1 MEYKKTD
8 CKIIFLSINMKY
20 LLTACFFLVYSM
32 VSAQVMLPAYQGV
45 LSKPIANANSIITSG
60 LVLNLDASNSASYS
74 GTGTT
79 WTDLSGSGNNGT
91 IINGTTYSN
100 INGGTMVFSG
110 ALNNRVQTNFAPT
123 FTDFTVCVWFKD
135 NGSPQYGRLI
145 DKDYVNGFHLQR
157 NNTSA
162 NSWGG
167 GIKEA
172 GIPYGIYLT
181 LTDGQWHFLTSI
193 RSGTTHT
200 LFGDGIT
207 NKVSNT
213 VSAAALSTANI
224 AIGSWT
230 GGNASAPWNNQVFKG
245 SVPQVLIYNRALSE
259 AEVMQIFNATKSK
272 YGL

>member
-1 MEYKKTD
+1 
-8 CKIIFLSINMKY
+8 MKEN
-20 LLTACFFLVYSM
+20 LLTFLLIWICSIAH
-32 VSAQVMLPAYQGV
+32 AQVMLPAYQGV

-91 IINGTTYSN
+91 IISGTTYSN

-157 NNTSA
+157 NNTTA

>member
-1 MEYKKTD
+1 MIKKYILTTLLFWV
-8 CKIIFLSINMKY
+8 CSIA
-20 LLTACFFLVYSM
+20 TS
-32 VSAQVMLPAYQGV
+32 QIMLPAFQGV
-45 LSKPIANANSIITSG
+45 FSKPVANVNSIITSG
-60 LVLNLDASNSASYS
+60 LVLNLDASNTASYPGS
-74 GTGTT
+74 GTT
-79 WTDLSGSGNNGT
+79 WTDLSGNGNNGT
-91 IINGTTYSN
+91 IISGINYSN
-100 INGGTMVFSG
+100 INGGSMVFSG
-110 ALNNRVQTNFAPT
+110 AINNRVQTNFAPT

-135 NGSPQYGRLI
+135 DGSPQYGRLI

-157 NNTSA
+157 NNTTA

-181 LTDGQWHFLTSI
+181 LPDGQWHFLTSI

-200 LFGDGIT
+200 LYGDGIT

-213 VSAAALSTANI
+213 VSAAALSATNI

-230 GGNASAPWNNQVFKG
+230 GGNVSAPWNNQVFKG

>member
-1 MEYKKTD
+1 MIWV
-8 CKIIFLSINMKY
+8 CSI
-20 LLTACFFLVYSM
+20 AH
-32 VSAQVMLPAYQGV
+32 AQVMLPAYQGV
-45 LSKPIANANSIITSG
+45 LSKPISNANSIITSG

-91 IINGTTYSN
+91 IISGTTYSN

-135 NGSPQYGRLI
+135 NGSSQYGRLI

-157 NNTSA
+157 NNTTA

-181 LTDGQWHFLTSI
+181 LTDGQ
-193 RSGTTHT
+193 
-200 LFGDGIT
+200 
-207 NKVSNT
+207 
-213 VSAAALSTANI
+213 
-224 AIGSWT
+224 
-230 GGNASAPWNNQVFKG
+230 
-245 SVPQVLIYNRALSE
+245 
-259 AEVMQIFNATKSK
+259 
-272 YGL
+272 

>member
-20 LLTACFFLVYSM
+20 LLTACLFWVYSM
-32 VSAQVMLPAYQGV
+32 ISAQVMLPSYQGV
-45 LSKPIANANSIITSG
+45 LSKPISNANSIITSG

-91 IINGTTYSN
+91 IISGTTYSN

-157 NNTSA
+157 NNTTA

-200 LFGDGIT
+200 LYGDGIT

-213 VSAAALSTANI
+213 VYAAALSATNI
-224 AIGSWT
+224 AIGSWS
-230 GGNASAPWNNQVFKG
+230 GGYGSAPWNNQVFKG

-259 AEVMQIFNATKSK
+259 AEVMQNFNATKSK
-272 YGL
+272 YGI

>member
-1 MEYKKTD
+1 
-8 CKIIFLSINMKY
+8 
-20 LLTACFFLVYSM
+20 
-32 VSAQVMLPAYQGV
+32 
-45 LSKPIANANSIITSG
+45 
-60 LVLNLDASNSASYS
+60 
-74 GTGTT
+74 
-79 WTDLSGSGNNGT
+79 
-91 IINGTTYSN
+91 
-100 INGGTMVFSG
+100 
-110 ALNNRVQTNFAPT
+110 
-123 FTDFTVCVWFKD
+123 
-135 NGSPQYGRLI
+135 
-145 DKDYVNGFHLQR
+145 LQR
-157 NNTSA
+157 NNTTA

>member
-1 MEYKKTD
+1 
-8 CKIIFLSINMKY
+8 
-20 LLTACFFLVYSM
+20 
-32 VSAQVMLPAYQGV
+32 
-45 LSKPIANANSIITSG
+45 
-60 LVLNLDASNSASYS
+60 
-74 GTGTT
+74 
-79 WTDLSGSGNNGT
+79 
-91 IINGTTYSN
+91 
-100 INGGTMVFSG
+100 MVFSG

-157 NNTSA
+157 NNTTA

>member
-1 MEYKKTD
+1 
-8 CKIIFLSINMKY
+8 
-20 LLTACFFLVYSM
+20 M
-32 VSAQVMLPAYQGV
+32 VSAQIMLPAYQGV
-45 LSKPIANANSIITSG
+45 FSKPISNANSIITSG

-91 IINGTTYSN
+91 IISGTTYSN

-135 NGSPQYGRLI
+135 NGSSQYGRLI

-157 NNTSA
+157 NNTTA

-230 GGNASAPWNNQVFKG
+230 GGNTNAPWNNQVFKG